1 MITRIYILSQTITL
15 FTIFF
20 SQIEQK
26 AAGIAEQRARQ
37 LDQGPATFESRD
49 ENGEVINYLL
59 GPVIRCHLV
68 DLVGSS
74 LAPLIYF
81 L

>member
-49 ENGEVINYLL
+49 ENGEVINYL
-59 GPVIRCHLV
+59 PVIRCHLV

-74 LAPLIYF
+74 LAPLVYF